1 MIRLLYFLIL
11 FLAIFGFIS
20 LWRAY
25 SYEKRKRGKELIRI
39 TNRLKEKNKQEALI
53 AQEVS
58 QALSWIQV
66 TEILDDLKSSV
77 GQNKG
82 TQALEDLALEAKEA
96 RLIIK
101 KQGEAIRI
109 NSLQEFQDLIDSN
122 GYSIEVKNYLNVSD
136 FNNSSQIA
144 EYTPKSTDLSPK
156 QKSYL
161 GFADII
167 SQNHTAV
174 RNELNLYF
182 DSKEEY
188 LNKFY
193 FDLAQRGIEKPE
205 QLSDIVVL
213 IDALARQN
221 KIVCKDFESELY
233 EILELLDK
241 TCNEKLRTIECFK
254 DIYNQAKVSLI
265 EASVLEEKQGQ
276 IVFSCLRTNGYSLFG
291 IDEQD
296 DSWVLFI
303 VENTQVNALL
313 ELSELTGIKL
323 SLKQEFD

>member
-1 MIRLLYFLIL
+1 
-11 FLAIFGFIS
+11 
-20 LWRAY
+20 
-25 SYEKRKRGKELIRI
+25 
-39 TNRLKEKNKQEALI
+39 
-53 AQEVS
+53 
-58 QALSWIQV
+58 
-66 TEILDDLKSSV
+66 LKSSV

-313 ELSELTGIKL
+313 ELSELMGVKL